1 MTLKRSLLSFLSPQQ
16 WTKETFELMWPS
28 EIFATVTISP
38 LGQPILVSTGGE
50 IWRLCRLTN
59 CGQPVPMRQV
69 RRVRLEIA
77 AEYLA
82 RVRDLSRLEKLLVR
96 CPQARDHLLGLKDF
110 GLQPPGLLVNA
121 QDFVRTVVAR
131 LAAREAVNE
140 II

>member
-1 MTLKRSLLSFLSPQQ
+1 MTLKSSLLSFLSPQQ
-16 WTKETFELMWPS
+16 WTKEKFDLMWPS

-82 RVRDLSRLEKLLVR
+82 SVRDLSRLQKLLVR
-96 CPQARDHLLGLKDF
+96 CPQSGEHILRLNDF
-110 GLQPPGLLVNA
+110 GLKPPLFLANT
-121 QDFVRTVVAR
+121 QDFVRIVLAR
-131 LAAREAVNE
+131 IAAVEASNE
-140 II
+140 IM